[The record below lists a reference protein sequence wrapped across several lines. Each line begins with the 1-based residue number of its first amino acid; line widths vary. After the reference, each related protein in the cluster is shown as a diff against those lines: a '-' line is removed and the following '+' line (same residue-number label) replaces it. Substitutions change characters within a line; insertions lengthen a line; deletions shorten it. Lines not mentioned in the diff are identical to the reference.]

1 MPLLVSKM
9 MPKFFQLGVE
19 EKSRHRPI
27 VRFAC
32 RKLCF
37 SPGFLT
43 IVTSV
48 DV

>member
-1 MPLLVSKM
+1 MSLLVSKM
-9 MPKFFQLGVE
+9 RPKFFQLGVE
-19 EKSRHRPI
+19 EKSRH
-27 VRFAC
+27 RFAC